1 MEKIISIS
9 EGISIRA
16 THWKAE
22 ILLGKHWVQKVP
34 GTSGKEEMKNYYHQ
48 VRNLLYNT
56 ALAKT
61 YLAASRVGD
70 FSFGAVVRS
79 FEKKEKKIEH

>member
-1 MEKIISIS
+1 MEKIIQLS
-9 EGISIRA
+9 EGVSIRA

-34 GTSGKEEMKNYYHQ
+34 GTSGKEEMKNYYQQ

-61 YLAASRVGD
+61 YFTVSRKGGT
-70 FSFGAVVRS
+70 SFGAVVRT
-79 FEKKEKKIEH
+79 FEIKRKKK